1 MTTYT
6 YSQARQH
13 FASVLDKAS
22 AEGQA
27 MIKRKD
33 GSLFIVQPVRRR
45 ASPLDVEGINAGLTA
60 QEIVEI
66 VREGR
71 ERGLRIT

>member
-6 YSQARQH
+6 YSHARQH

-22 AEGQA
+22 TEGQA
-27 MIKRKD
+27 LIKRKD
-33 GSLFIVQPVRRR
+33 GSLFIVKPVRRPT
-45 ASPLDVEGINAGLTA
+45 SPLDVEGINAGFTA

-71 ERGLRIT
+71 ERGLRTT